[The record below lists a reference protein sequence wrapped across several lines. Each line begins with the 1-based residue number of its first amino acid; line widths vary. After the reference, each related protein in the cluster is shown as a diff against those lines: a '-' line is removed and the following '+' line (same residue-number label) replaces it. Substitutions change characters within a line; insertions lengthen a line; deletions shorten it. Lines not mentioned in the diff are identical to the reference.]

1 MGMAWT
7 AALLVLWRGGTG
19 GPAAPPGGRRA
30 ESPQQSGPP
39 GPSSGKGGEGR
50 CLRGPSEGDG
60 VGGGGGVSGPNGEG
74 GKKVW
79 LSVGSLLRMRPCGGG
94 CRCRGLLELEKTSG
108 VLMGSRGGRVGGLSG
123 GSDTEV
129 RSVESE

>member
-1 MGMAWT
+1 MGIAWA

-19 GPAAPPGGRRA
+19 GPAAPPRGRRA
-30 ESPQQSGPP
+30 ESLQQSGP
-39 GPSSGKGGEGR
+39 
-50 CLRGPSEGDG
+50 LGPSEGKG
-60 VGGGGGVSGPNGEG
+60 VGGGGGVSGLNGED

-79 LSVGSLLRMRPCGGG
+79 LSVGSLLRMRPSGGG
-94 CRCRGLLELEKTSG
+94 CRCRGLFELEKTSG
-108 VLMGSRGGRVGGLSG
+108 VLTGSRGGRVGGLSG